1 MKQFW
6 MVLSVMATL
15 IFVSAQVQVGI
26 QIERDQFLLYEPIP
40 VQLTVLN
47 NTGSLL
53 KISGDWLSFLVTEQ
67 NGSGIRRD
75 NKLKVDPLELESGS
89 RKKITINITPLYSIR
104 DIGAYHIQGIIEID
118 GVQYVTPIS
127 IVNVANGVSVW
138 SESRPIQGIQRI
150 YSILRFSPSA
160 TNTQAFVRVEEPSE
174 NKVYATYSLGDMVS
188 FMTPETKF
196 DKEGNLHILHPKGQG
211 FYCYSRVSISGKL
224 ENQADYRSSPQGR
237 PSLQTGTEGIV
248 IVQGGQTL
256 EGKAKRNRLSQGQNL
271 LTTKNQVPVST
282 EKESPK

>member
-1 MKQFW
+1 MFVIRFDLVSFSWMVYRHSMKQFW

-118 GVQYVTPIS
+118 GVQY
-127 IVNVANGVSVW
+127 
-138 SESRPIQGIQRI
+138 
-150 YSILRFSPSA
+150 
-160 TNTQAFVRVEEPSE
+160 
-174 NKVYATYSLGDMVS
+174 
-188 FMTPETKF
+188 ETVGKSCSY
-196 DKEGNLHILHPKGQG
+196 KN
-211 FYCYSRVSISGKL
+211 CYDVVFKL
-224 ENQADYRSSPQGR
+224 
-237 PSLQTGTEGIV
+237 
-248 IVQGGQTL
+248 
-256 EGKAKRNRLSQGQNL
+256 
-271 LTTKNQVPVST
+271 
-282 EKESPK
+282 